1 LNTFGFINV
10 VSSGGS
16 GPVIGSTTV
25 SGGNLIFSGTGGVAN
40 GSYAVLT
47 TTNLTTPLTNW
58 TSLVTNS
65 FDNTGAFSSTN
76 AIATG
81 TPQRFYRIKQLP

>member
-1 LNTFGFINV
+1 M
-10 VSSGGS
+10 
-16 GPVIGSTTV
+16 
-25 SGGNLIFSGTGGVAN
+25 N

-65 FDNTGAFSSTN
+65 FDSSGAFSATN
-76 AIATG
+76 AITTG